1 MPEVTPG
8 PCALCKRH
16 RIVYE
21 EPHRSELC
29 FLGEGPGGDEDRKGV
44 PFCGRAGSEYSH
56 LYLPL
61 AGCARPGVYT
71 SNAVKCITATSGK
84 APSDEL
90 VACCST
96 HWLPWE
102 LRRVRPSILVTMGG
116 TALSLFP
123 GHDLELEHG
132 RPFKGSLSRT
142 LPINSN
148 YETVQETYWEGTVF
162 PTYHPAAGLHASEFM
177 TPLMEDF
184 RALGRFLRG
193 TLTLPAD
200 EFPNPDYALA
210 QGYDGVYAYLESHR
224 GWAEANSPHW
234 RRPVIGRDTEA
245 TRSLIEGAPWVPFC
259 TSLSLRPGTGRAI
272 AAGDGAGLQAYRDW
286 KASHNP
292 LELWHNGL
300 FDLPVSSAMSLPVLT
315 GSWRDTM
322 VMAYNQATL
331 PKGLK
336 VLAYRQLGVRMLE
349 FEDLVRPW
357 WLLKVVEYLGKVAAG
372 DWEHLRKPKQV
383 GLGKRAARIIK
394 DLGPDLKGETDP
406 KERWESIPVE
416 MRQAAEQAHGA
427 YPVQSIALVPEV
439 EWVPYACRDA
449 DVALRLYLKELMP
462 RMVSKMKPVNEL
474 VEVA

>member
-1 MPEVTPG
+1 M
-8 PCALCKRH
+8 CKRH

-29 FLGEGPGGDEDRKGV
+29 FLGEGPGGDEDRKGI

-61 AGCARPGVYT
+61 AGCSRLGVYT
-71 SNAVKCITATSGK
+71 SNAVKCMTATSGK
-84 APSDEL
+84 APSGDL

-96 HWLPWE
+96 HWFPWE

-132 RPFKGSLSRT
+132 RPFQGSLNRPT
-142 LPINSN
+142 KEWPGEEL
-148 YETVQETYWEGTVF
+148 YWEGTVF

-177 TPLMEDF
+177 TPLMDDF

-193 TLTLPAD
+193 TLALPID
-200 EFPNPDYALA
+200 EFPNPDYALCR
-210 QGYDGVYAYLESHR
+210 GYGQAYSYLEAHHD
-224 GWAEANSPHW
+224 WAIHNSPHW
-234 RRPVIGRDTEA
+234 HRPVIGRDTE
-245 TRSLIEGAPWVPFC
+245 TTPPLIEGAPQDPFC
-259 TSLSLRPGTGRAI
+259 TSFSLHPGTGRAI
-272 AAGDGAGLQAYRDW
+272 AASDDAGLQAYRDW
-286 KASHNP
+286 KATHNP

-300 FDLPVSSAMSLPVLT
+300 FDLPVSSAMDLPVLP
-315 GSWRDTM
+315 GEWRDTM

-372 DWEHLRKPKQV
+372 DWEYLRKPKQV
-383 GLGKRAARIIK
+383 GLGKRTARIVK
-394 DLGPDLKGETDP
+394 DLGPDLSGETNP
-406 KERWESIPVE
+406 KERWEAIPDE
-416 MRQAAEQAHGA
+416 MRQAAEQVHGA
-427 YPVQSIALVPEV
+427 YPAKSIALVAEA

-449 DVALRLYLKELMP
+449 DVALRLYFKELMP
-462 RMVSKMKPVNEL
+462 RMVPRLKPVNEII
-474 VEVA
+474 EVS